1 MTGRHLWISQSCR
14 VSIRHSITA
23 AAPASRRFSAAC
35 QRLQNA
41 DSSSTNTKRDGEA
54 NETKD
59 EEEMKGAM
67 ARRLSQMTEDA
78 VLEGGRSAQRNM
90 EQAGFSEDLKKQL
103 EERVKAAS
111 FKSEHAAAHSILDM
125 PVSIALFN
133 YPSRSTTQLLTTSL
147 IQASAGQGTRDTAIA
162 PAWTGTESSH
172 DSALRMLDD
181 ASKPIR
187 TPYKI
192 PQPVNLKPAPKPKLS
207 AGERLASAKER
218 TSTYT
223 LSQSP
228 GFSQEERE
236 AMRREMKEKLTP
248 FANAMPISI
257 QGLSS
262 LANERIEDAIAR
274 GQFQKIRRGKGV
286 GVEKD
291 HNANSA
297 FIDTTEYF
305 MNKII
310 QKQEIVPPWIEKQ
323 QELASELSR
332 FRQRIRA
339 EWRRHAARL
348 IASQGG
354 SLEAQ
359 MKRAKGYAAAE
370 ARLAQKAKLEASLRD
385 SDSAVSEIS
394 ADGRIVS
401 KRETPETA
409 VDSATENESNQE
421 DIPHL
426 PPLRDPDYLKIER
439 SYHELAVQHLN
450 KIARSYNLQAPRSAQ
465 KPYINLDR
473 ELNSCFA
480 DVAPG
485 LAEEIRRR
493 ATERA
498 RAPVS
503 VGGSSSSVFGS
514 LGAAQTA
521 RVYEEDKEKAY
532 GMKELWR
539 DLFSKEGQK

>member
-1 MTGRHLWISQSCR
+1 
-14 VSIRHSITA
+14 
-23 AAPASRRFSAAC
+23 
-35 QRLQNA
+35 
-41 DSSSTNTKRDGEA
+41 
-54 NETKD
+54 
-59 EEEMKGAM
+59 
-67 ARRLSQMTEDA
+67 
-78 VLEGGRSAQRNM
+78 
-90 EQAGFSEDLKKQL
+90 
-103 EERVKAAS
+103 
-111 FKSEHAAAHSILDM
+111 
-125 PVSIALFN
+125 
-133 YPSRSTTQLLTTSL
+133 
-147 IQASAGQGTRDTAIA
+147 
-162 PAWTGTESSH
+162 
-172 DSALRMLDD
+172 MLDD

-192 PQPVNLKPAPKPKLS
+192 PQPVDLRPAPKPKLS
-207 AGERLASAKER
+207 PGARLAAAKDR

-228 GFSQEERE
+228 GFSSEERE

-248 FANAMPISI
+248 GANAMPISI

-274 GQFQKIRRGKGV
+274 GQFKKIRRGKGV
-286 GVEKD
+286 NVETD

-297 FIDTTEYF
+297 YIDTTEYF

-323 QELASELSR
+323 QELATEINR

-339 EWRRHAARL
+339 DWRRHAARL

-354 SLEAQ
+354 SLEQQ
-359 MKRAKGYAAAE
+359 MKRARGYAAAE
-370 ARLAQKAKLEASLRD
+370 ARLAQQAKIEKSWGESDATASEAD
-385 SDSAVSEIS
+385 PEGASD
-394 ADGRIVS
+394 GG
-401 KRETPETA
+401 
-409 VDSATENESNQE
+409 NEAAE
-421 DIPHL
+421 DVPHH
-426 PPLRDPDYLKIER
+426 PPLRDPSYIEIER

-450 KIARSYNLQAPRSAQ
+450 KIARSYNLQAPPAAQ

-498 RAPVS
+498 RGPVS

-514 LGAAQTA
+514 FGTAQTV
-521 RVYEEDKEKAY
+521 RVYEEDKAKGY
-532 GMKELWR
+532 GLKELWR